1 MPQERL
7 LATAESAAVRL
18 VRRAGALIRRG
29 QREYASKGAAGL
41 VTATDRR
48 AEDLLRREL
57 PACSF
62 WGEESGRWGEDEWC
76 WVVDPLDG
84 TTNFV
89 HGFPQVAVSVA
100 LARSQKVVLGVVYD
114 VFRRELFRARAGQG
128 AFLNEQPIAVS
139 AAESLGEALLATG
152 FGGTSQDEEYARF
165 RRLDAACHGVRRNGC
180 CSLDLCWVA
189 CGRLEGYWEWDLQP
203 WDVAAGGL
211 IVQEAGGLFTR
222 LDGAPAGL
230 ERGDFLASNG
240 RVHEALIRA

>member
-1 MPQERL
+1 M
-7 LATAESAAVRL
+7 RL
-18 VRRAGALIRRG
+18 VRRAGGLIRRG

-48 AEDLLRREL
+48 AEELLRREL
-57 PACSF
+57 PTCSF
-62 WGEESGRWGEDEWC
+62 WGEEGGRWGQDEWC

-89 HGFPQVAVSVA
+89 HRFPQVAVSVA
-100 LARSQKVVLGVVYD
+100 LARGDKVVLGVVYD

-128 AFLNEQPIAVS
+128 AFLNEQPITVS
-139 AAESLGEALLATG
+139 EVESLSEALLATG
-152 FGGTSQDEEYARF
+152 FGSSSADEEYERF
-165 RRLDAACHGVRRNGC
+165 RRLDALCHGVRRNGC

-230 ERGDFLASNG
+230 TRGDFVASNG
-240 RVHEALIRA
+240 RLHEGLKPG